1 MHAQH
6 QSSIAWLPHVNY
18 ITYLNGMLKKNTRIA
33 DSVLVSFLCSTKKNY
48 PLKEQKY
55 KLQMYHACTLI
66 RKTQFF
72 FTL

>member
-33 DSVLVSFLCSTKKNY
+33 DSVLVSFLCSTKKIT
-48 PLKEQKY
+48 P
-55 KLQMYHACTLI
+55 
-66 RKTQFF
+66 
-72 FTL
+72 